1 MVEYLG
7 YLASLI
13 VLISLLMKSIKK
25 LRWINL
31 VGALLFSIYGLF
43 INSLPVAFMNF
54 AIVIININFLVKMY
68 MTKDYFKT
76 LNLEKESEFLN
87 YFIDY
92 NKDSINEFEDLAK
105 VNVDSSI
112 KLLVLRNT
120 IPAGIFICSKVD
132 ESTLKIELDYVVT
145 EYRDFKIGNYIFK
158 DNRELFT
165 SQGYEKFI
173 VKSDNEKHID
183 YLFKMGFKLEDNVYT
198 KMI

>member
-173 VKSDNEKHID
+173 VKSDNDKHID

>member
-92 NKDSINEFEDLAK
+92 NKDSINEFEDLSK

-132 ESTLKIELDYVVT
+132 ESTLQIELDYVVT